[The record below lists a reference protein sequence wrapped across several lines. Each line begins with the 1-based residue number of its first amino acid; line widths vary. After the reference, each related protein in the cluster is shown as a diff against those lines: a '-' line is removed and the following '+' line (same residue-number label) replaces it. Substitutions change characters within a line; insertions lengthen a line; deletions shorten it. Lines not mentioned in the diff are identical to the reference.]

1 MSSYLY
7 GSYITDNTKDNKLV
21 VESINSICESTVC
34 SIKPL
39 DEEYVVVNEIYF
51 SKKDLQDPET
61 FKKLLKRAE
70 VEKDVKKKLD
80 ILFYC
85 LTFIEAIVGTK
96 GLDKVADKIGAGN
109 AIGGGLSFG
118 QGLATFIALLILF
131 IKLTD
136 KIVGGLDKA
145 MLYIHKARI
154 NKLIKK
160 ATELRD
166 KTKQS
171 NPKVSAN
178 CQKLLDSI
186 EKYYKDIEEAKFRR
200 EVEYAKGQY
209 NFLVDILHGK
219 DCFESTSDAIDVY
232 VLARLIKVDYS
243 KIDSNIIQ
251 YGINHKK
258 KAINKEFYWIYDDS
272 DKSSLDKLYQ
282 KMPEFETKD
291 DIIVF
296 DQDNDSDY
304 VFIYSEKGKVFFDGE
319 LCNVKDDDFKRSP
332 SEYQYIKREMAKR
345 FNDKNFI
352 EALKVAD
359 AELGYYRLTP
369 APEGETVKKI

>member
-7 GSYITDNTKDNKLV
+7 GSYITDNSKDNKLV

-85 LTFIEAIVGTK
+85 LTFAEAIVGTVAISK
-96 GLDKVADKIGAGN
+96 ATKSASGIISDAIEGVMPGVFIGLFV
-109 AIGGGLSFG
+109 
-118 QGLATFIALLILF
+118 LF
-131 IKLTD
+131 IKITH
-136 KIVGGLDKA
+136 KVVSKLDKA
-145 MLYIHKARI
+145 ILYIHKARI

-171 NPKVSAN
+171 NPQVSAN

-186 EKYYKDIEEAKFRR
+186 DKYYK
-200 EVEYAKGQY
+200 EVENVKFKKLVEEIKQDY
-209 NFLVDILHGK
+209 NFLVRIIHAK
-219 DCFESTSDAIDVY
+219 DCIENPGHDAFNIFAIAHDININYSLIDKGQIEYGTKLCKEKTSDIYKWMFGPDGA
-232 VLARLIKVDYS
+232 
-243 KIDSNIIQ
+243 
-251 YGINHKK
+251 
-258 KAINKEFYWIYDDS
+258 NKN
-272 DKSSLDKLYQ
+272 DKELLSRY
-282 KMPEFETKD
+282 MPEFKD
-291 DIIVF
+291 IYNTEIVVFYAIDDTMFMYSPKGKIYYYGDYEIGHTYFYKNMYDIIKHNM
-296 DQDNDSDY
+296 DIN
-304 VFIYSEKGKVFFDGE
+304 
-319 LCNVKDDDFKRSP
+319 
-332 SEYQYIKREMAKR
+332 AA
-345 FNDKNFI
+345 DKNYM

-369 APEGETVKKI
+369 APEGVTPKKI